1 MSHYTIIEL
10 EDFMPPQHVDAIQDL
25 LESPDINWVFCQTTL
40 KPYGLT
46 KDPVWFQSLP
56 DCEMKEKV
64 IDTHMCVHMHF
75 DSQGPNKERPLIMRE
90 FDCINTILLLAQQK
104 LKFEVVE
111 ITRVKTN
118 LLQNL
123 NGFTKENHNIP
134 HIDLYNEHYEE
145 NFSLIY
151 YVNDSD
157 GDTKFFNKDFELI
170 KRVSP
175 KKGKVVIFHSNTLH
189 TSSNPIESPYRMVV
203 NFNVRLKGLNN

>member
-1 MSHYTIIEL
+1 
-10 EDFMPPQHVDAIQDL
+10 
-25 LESPDINWVFCQTTL
+25 
-40 KPYGLT
+40 
-46 KDPVWFQSLP
+46 
-56 DCEMKEKV
+56 MKEKV
-64 IDTHMCVHMHF
+64 IDTHMMVHMHF
-75 DSQGPNKERPLIMRE
+75 DSQGPNKEKPLIMRE
-90 FDCINTILLLAQQK
+90 FDCISTILLLAQQK

-111 ITRVKTN
+111 ITRVKSN

-123 NGFTKENHNIP
+123 NGFTKENHNVP

-189 TSSNPIESPYRMVV
+189 TSSNTIM
-203 NFNVRLKGLNN
+203 